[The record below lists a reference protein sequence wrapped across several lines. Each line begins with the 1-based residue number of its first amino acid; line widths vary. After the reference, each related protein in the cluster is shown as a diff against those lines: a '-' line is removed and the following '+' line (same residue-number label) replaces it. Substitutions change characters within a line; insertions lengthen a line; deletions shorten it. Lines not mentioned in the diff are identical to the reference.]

1 MLETKALLEQ
11 KATSLIAKTDMVD
24 ELMEEMASIRVQ
36 LDSLNQVNLNI
47 WNHQSSYPQCG
58 DSSN

>member
-11 KATSLIAKTDMVD
+11 KATSLIAKTEMAD
-24 ELMEEMASIRVQ
+24 ELMEEIASSRVQ

-47 WNHQSSYPQCG
+47 
-58 DSSN
+58 